1 MRGGDICF
9 KNLQETFVD
18 IRGIDKMKL
27 LRRVW
32 ENQHVALFFNMH
44 PHVPEPIWD
53 DVLAR
58 KALKAGYIDY
68 FQGRA
73 IKMDLSKDTV
83 DCSVF
88 NLYRPKMQ
96 FEDIVKKCRV

>member
-18 IRGIDKMKL
+18 IRCIDKMKL

-44 PHVPEPIWD
+44 P
-53 DVLAR
+53 
-58 KALKAGYIDY
+58 
-68 FQGRA
+68 QGRA

-88 NLYRPKMQ
+88 NLYRPKMN